1 MDAAPEPIA
10 LLLLLPAHTS
20 VPPRPP
26 PLPYVECR
34 LLITLQLRERLSSLL
49 RMTTMLWPPCCR
61 EPLPAR
67 KRAVRSRICRYT
79 LHDMAADALALLDH
93 LKIGDSR

>member
-1 MDAAPEPIA
+1 MHVAHAAYASWQVRRAECAMDAAPEPIA

-26 PLPYVECR
+26 PLPYVECC

-49 RMTTMLWPPCCR
+49 RVTTMLWPPCCR

-67 KRAVRSRICRYT
+67 K
-79 LHDMAADALALLDH
+79 
-93 LKIGDSR
+93 